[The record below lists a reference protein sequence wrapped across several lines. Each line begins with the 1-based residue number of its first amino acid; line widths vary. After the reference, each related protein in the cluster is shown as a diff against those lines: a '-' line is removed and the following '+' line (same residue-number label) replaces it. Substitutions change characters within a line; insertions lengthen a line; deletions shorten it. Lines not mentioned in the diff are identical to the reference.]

1 MKENKKNKRYQSE
14 RKQING
20 LENTA
25 GERETEGAA
34 VQIYV
39 TDKKKVRNAPLEEQA
54 KKYKRCNT

>member
-25 GERETEGAA
+25 GQRETEVTA

-39 TDKKKVRNAPLEEQA
+39 IDKKK
-54 KKYKRCNT
+54 